1 MCSIQS
7 QYKGAAF
14 GRHHNG
20 GRKAFGRAATFVV
33 SFVLAL
39 NRAHVLA
46 LSTTIV
52 LRLSK
57 ADVLAL
63 NKAHVLRLNN
73 DCRSSLACRS
83 LARSL
88 ARSLTCAL
96 FKANT
101 RETTKGAARAKPP
114 LWWRPKAA
122 LFNTI
127 C

>member
-14 GRHHNG
+14 GRHHKG
-20 GRKAFGRAATFVV
+20 GRAAFGRAATFVV

-46 LSTTIV
+46 VSTTHV

-57 ADVLAL
+57 VEVLAL
-63 NKAHVLRLNN
+63 NKARVLRLNN

-83 LARSL
+83 LARSVARSI
-88 ARSLTCAL
+88 ARSLDRSIAH
-96 FKANT
+96 
-101 RETTKGAARAKPP
+101 
-114 LWWRPKAA
+114 
-122 LFNTI
+122 
-127 C
+127 